1 MAGRSFLA
9 AVPFHDLIFFLIMR
23 CAMLLDSINSPSDLR
38 QLPEEELP
46 RLAEEI
52 RETIVQTV
60 SKTGGHLAPS
70 LGVVE
75 LTIAL
80 HAAFDTPADKI
91 IWDVGHQTYAHKLLT
106 GRRERFSTLRQ
117 YGGISGFPKR
127 EESAYDHFDVGHAS
141 TSISA
146 ALGMVA
152 ARDIKGD
159 TFHVIA
165 VIGDGSISAGLAF
178 EGLNQ
183 AGHLKKQMIVVLN
196 DNEMSISPNVGAL
209 SGYLNRLMTGNFYTR
224 LRMETKHFL
233 QGIPRVGESMFQFAK
248 KAEESIKGLMAPG
261 LLFEELGFQY
271 VGPIDGHRIDHLLE
285 TFRNIK
291 DFNWPVLVHVVTKK
305 GKGCEFAE
313 CNPSQYHGT
322 PPFDPDTGKAA
333 GKKQKVMSYTEVFGQ
348 TMVKLAED
356 NEKIVAITAA
366 MSDGTGL
373 EKFAA
378 QYPGRFFDVGIA
390 ESHGVTFACGL
401 AAEGL
406 RPVAAIYSTFM
417 QRAYDQ
423 VMHDLCL
430 QNLPVTIAMDRA
442 GLVGEDG
449 PTHHGVFDIAYLRHL
464 PNMIIMAPKDEN
476 ELQHMVRTA
485 VEHDGPSAVRYPRG
499 TGLGVPMDQ
508 ELQALPI
515 GKGELLRDGGDLV
528 IIAIG
533 NMVKPS
539 LDAAEQLGTGG
550 ISAAVVNARF
560 VKPLDE
566 ELIIRMAK
574 KAGRVVTVEE
584 HALQGG
590 FGSAVIEILENH
602 RTAGIKTLRI
612 GLPDRFIE
620 HGPQAVLRQK
630 YGLDADGITASVRD
644 FVEKTSLKA
653 VAPVANLKSK
663 DG

>member
-1 MAGRSFLA
+1 M
-9 AVPFHDLIFFLIMR
+9 I
-23 CAMLLDSINSPSDLR
+23 LDTINSPDDLR
-38 QLPEEELP
+38 QVPEEELP
-46 RLAEEI
+46 KLVEEL
-52 RETIVQTV
+52 RETIIDTV

-70 LGVVE
+70 LGVVD
-75 LTIAL
+75 LTVAL
-80 HAAFDTPADKI
+80 HYAFDTPADKI
-91 IWDVGHQTYAHKLLT
+91 IWDVGHQAYAHKLLT
-106 GRRERFSTLRQ
+106 GRRERFKTLRQ

-127 EESAYDHFDVGHAS
+127 EESPYDNFNVGHAS

-152 ARDIKGD
+152 ARDIKGEE
-159 TFHVIA
+159 FRVIA

-183 AGHLKKQMIVVLN
+183 AGHLKKNLIVILN

-209 SGYLNRLMTGNFYTR
+209 SSYLNRMMTGNFYTK
-224 LRMETKHFL
+224 LKLETKQFL
-233 QGIPRVGESMFQFAK
+233 QNIPRVGESMFNIAK
-248 KAEESIKGLMAPG
+248 KAEESIKGFIAPG

-271 VGPIDGHRIDHLLE
+271 VGPIDGHRMDHLLE

-291 DFNWPVLVHVVTKK
+291 DFTWPVLVHVITKK

-322 PPFDPDTGKAA
+322 PPFDLETGKAIA
-333 GKKQKVMSYTEVFGQ
+333 KKQKVMSYTEVFGQ
-348 TMVKLAED
+348 TMMTLAED
-356 NEKIVAITAA
+356 NDKVVAITAA

-373 EKFAA
+373 EQFAA
-378 QYPGRFFDVGIA
+378 QYPDRFFDVGIA

-401 AAEGL
+401 AVEGM
-406 RPVAAIYSTFM
+406 RPVTAIYSTFM

-430 QNLPVTIAMDRA
+430 QNLPVTLALDRA

-464 PNMIIMAPKDEN
+464 PNMVIMSPKDEN
-476 ELQHMVRTA
+476 ELQHMLKTA
-485 VEHDGPSAVRYPRG
+485 LEYNGPAAVRYPRG
-499 TGLGVPMDQ
+499 TGVGVPMDQ
-508 ELQALPI
+508 ELKLLPI
-515 GKGELLRDGGDLV
+515 GIGEMLQDGEDLV

-533 NMVKPS
+533 NMVKPAHEAVER
-539 LDAAEQLGTGG
+539 LKAGG

-566 ELIIRMAK
+566 ELILRLAK
-574 KAGRVVTVEE
+574 KTGRIVTVEE

-590 FGSAVIEILENH
+590 FGSAVLECIEDNRLS
-602 RTAGIKTLRI
+602 AVKVLRI
-612 GLPDRFIE
+612 GLPDKFIE
-620 HGPQAVLRQK
+620 HGTQAVLRQK
-630 YGLDADGITASVRD
+630 YGLDTDGIYASIKD
-644 FVEKTSLKA
+644 FMEKTSLKA
-653 VAPVANLKSK
+653 VASVANIKAK

>member
-1 MAGRSFLA
+1 
-9 AVPFHDLIFFLIMR
+9 
-23 CAMLLDSINSPSDLR
+23 
-38 QLPEEELP
+38 
-46 RLAEEI
+46 
-52 RETIVQTV
+52 
-60 SKTGGHLAPS
+60 
-70 LGVVE
+70 
-75 LTIAL
+75 
-80 HAAFDTPADKI
+80 
-91 IWDVGHQTYAHKLLT
+91 
-106 GRRERFSTLRQ
+106 
-117 YGGISGFPKR
+117 
-127 EESAYDHFDVGHAS
+127 
-141 TSISA
+141 
-146 ALGMVA
+146 
-152 ARDIKGD
+152 
-159 TFHVIA
+159 
-165 VIGDGSISAGLAF
+165 
-178 EGLNQ
+178 
-183 AGHLKKQMIVVLN
+183 
-196 DNEMSISPNVGAL
+196 
-209 SGYLNRLMTGNFYTR
+209 
-224 LRMETKHFL
+224 
-233 QGIPRVGESMFQFAK
+233 
-248 KAEESIKGLMAPG
+248 
-261 LLFEELGFQY
+261 
-271 VGPIDGHRIDHLLE
+271 
-285 TFRNIK
+285 
-291 DFNWPVLVHVVTKK
+291 
-305 GKGCEFAE
+305 
-313 CNPSQYHGT
+313 
-322 PPFDPDTGKAA
+322 
-333 GKKQKVMSYTEVFGQ
+333 
-348 TMVKLAED
+348 
-356 NEKIVAITAA
+356 
-366 MSDGTGL
+366 
-373 EKFAA
+373 
-378 QYPGRFFDVGIA
+378 
-390 ESHGVTFACGL
+390 
-401 AAEGL
+401 
-406 RPVAAIYSTFM
+406 M